1 MIFSQMMYKIC
12 YIEERVLCKG
22 GTSCMLLGCD
32 EQLLTTYRQSGEE
45 GAEALLL
52 KWAEDSV
59 HPQNNPQFFGQT
71 LSPDLFLVDE
81 ELAMNVAFST
91 ARKYWGRIP
100 AEIQSFFEHQGLDS
114 KFMNER
120 LNSFFYSQKGK
131 ETFFEQLYA
140 QHTMNVDQLIGLIFG
155 NYQDFRIQTTE
166 LESIFLYKIEDE
178 FFVHM
183 IYQEDRPFW
192 HWLFMKKIYS
202 LLIHK
207 PLDQLTFIH
216 EFMRYFTDSLQK
228 SNAHVYNFSRN
239 YKKNLDKCITYVDNQ
254 NPSCLAKKQL
264 HLYQIVTHYL
274 LAEKDFQRVRELI
287 AFFEIEWRYAMFA
300 LTEKEKVL
308 IAYILFN
315 VANKEQK
322 AEEVI
327 QYGEYLLDDER
338 LNNYA
343 IEIMLEYKELLP
355 NIKPTP
361 QAVIKNYAS
370 NYLEHLYAILL
381 QNYVYTGNYSKGLKL
396 VKEQVLV
403 SSKKIHEALVH
414 KNYTPEQFIA
424 IESSIQKDIA
434 ILVNNSLQQIGA
446 SLEEWRRHYRDPEAP
461 YYATVQSSS
470 RNMINILKVLFVT
483 EQYELFEKLMEIYKK
498 YLLIDEHFEEMRL
511 FIRAYV

>member
-1 MIFSQMMYKIC
+1 
-12 YIEERVLCKG
+12 
-22 GTSCMLLGCD
+22 MLLHCD
-32 EQLLTTYRQSGEE
+32 EQLLTTYRHSGEE
-45 GAEALLL
+45 GAEALLS

-59 HPQNNPQFFGQT
+59 NPQNNPQFFGQT
-71 LSPDLFLVDE
+71 LSPDLFLVGE
-81 ELAMNVAFST
+81 EAAMNVAFST

-100 AEIQSFFEHQGLDS
+100 EEVQGFFEHQGLDS

-140 QHTMNVDQLIGLIFG
+140 QHTMSVEQLIGLIFG
-155 NYQDFRIQTTE
+155 KHQDVRIKTTE
-166 LESIFLYKIEDE
+166 LQTLLLYKIENKY
-178 FFVHM
+178 FVHM
-183 IYQEDRPFW
+183 IYKEDHPFW

-207 PLDQLTFIH
+207 PLEQLTFIH
-216 EFMRYFTDSLQK
+216 EFMRFFDHSLQK
-228 SNAHVYNFSRN
+228 SYAHVHNFSRN
-239 YKKNLDKCITYVDNQ
+239 YKKNLDKCITYVDNL

-264 HLYQIVTHYL
+264 HLYQIVTHYM
-274 LAEKDFQRVRELI
+274 LAENDFQKVRELI
-287 AFFEIEWRYAMFA
+287 ASFEIEWRYSMYA

-308 IAYILFN
+308 IAYLLFN
-315 VANKEQK
+315 VANKEQH

-361 QAVIKNYAS
+361 QAVVKNYS
-370 NYLEHLYAILL
+370 NNYLENLYAILL
-381 QNYVYTGNYSKGLKL
+381 RNYVQTGNYMKGLKL
-396 VKEQVLV
+396 LKDQVLV

-414 KNYTPEQFIA
+414 KNYSPEQFIA
-424 IESSIQKDIA
+424 IESAIQKDIA
-434 ILVNNSLQQIGA
+434 IQVNNSLQQIGA

-470 RNMINILKVLFVT
+470 QNMMNILKVLFVT

-498 YLLIDEHFEEMRL
+498 YLLVDEHFEEMRL

>member
-1 MIFSQMMYKIC
+1 MVRIC
-12 YIEERVLCKG
+12 YIEGSVLCKG
-22 GTSCMLLGCD
+22 GNSCMLLHCD
-32 EQLLTTYRQSGEE
+32 EQLLTTYRHSGKV
-45 GAEALLL
+45 GAESLLA
-52 KWAEDSV
+52 KWAVDSV
-59 HPQNNPQFFGQT
+59 NPEKNPQFFGQT
-71 LSPDLFLVDE
+71 LLPDLFLVDE
-81 ELAMNVAFST
+81 EVAMNVAFST

-100 AEIQSFFEHQGLDS
+100 AKSQGFFEHQGLDS
-114 KFMNER
+114 KFMNKR

-140 QHTMNVDQLIGLIFG
+140 QHTMSVDQLIGLIFG
-155 NYQDFRIQTTE
+155 NHQDVRLHTTE
-166 LESIFLYKIEDE
+166 LQSLFLYKIEDE
-178 FFVHM
+178 YFVHM
-183 IYQEDRPFW
+183 IYKEDSTFW
-192 HWLFMKKIYS
+192 YWLFMKKIYS

-207 PLDQLTFIH
+207 PLEQLTFIH
-216 EFMRYFTDSLQK
+216 EFMRYFIDSLKK
-228 SNAHVYNFSRN
+228 SNVHVHNFSRN

-254 NPSCLAKKQL
+254 NPSCLSKKQL

-274 LAEKDFQRVRELI
+274 LAENDFQKVRELI
-287 AFFEIEWRYAMFA
+287 ASFEIEWRYAMYA

-315 VANKEQK
+315 VANEEQR

-327 QYGEYLLDDER
+327 RHGEYLLDDER

-361 QAVIKNYAS
+361 QAVVKNYAN

-381 QNYVYTGNYSKGLKL
+381 QNYVQTGNYIKGLKL
-396 VKEQVLV
+396 LKEQALV
-403 SSKKIHEALVH
+403 SGKKIHAAVVH
-414 KNYTPEQFIA
+414 KNYSPEQFIA

-446 SLEEWRRHYRDPEAP
+446 SLEEWRKHYHDPKAP

-470 RNMINILKVLFVT
+470 LNMMNILKVLFAT
-483 EQYELFEKLMEIYKK
+483 EHYELFEKLMEIYKK
-498 YLLIDEHFEEMRL
+498 YLLVEEHFEEMRL

>member
-1 MIFSQMMYKIC
+1 MDRIC

-22 GTSCMLLGCD
+22 GTSCMLLRCD

-45 GAEALLL
+45 GAEELLS
-52 KWAEDSV
+52 KWAEDLV
-59 HPQNNPQFFGQT
+59 NPQHNPQFFGQT
-71 LSPDLFLVDE
+71 LLPKVFLVDE
-81 ELAMNVAFST
+81 EVAMNVAFST

-100 AEIQSFFEHQGLDS
+100 AEVKGFFEHQGLDS
-114 KFMNER
+114 KCMNER
-120 LNSFFYSQKGK
+120 LNTFFYSQKGK

-155 NYQDFRIQTTE
+155 NHQNVRVQTTD
-166 LESIFLYKIEDE
+166 LETLFLYKIEDKY
-178 FFVHM
+178 FVHM
-183 IYQEDRPFW
+183 IYKEDRAFW
-192 HWLFMKKIYS
+192 HWLLMKKIYS

-207 PLDQLTFIH
+207 SLENLTFIH
-216 EFMRYFTDSLQK
+216 EFMRHFTNSLQK
-228 SNAHVYNFSRN
+228 STAYVYNFSRN

-264 HLYQIVTHYL
+264 HLFQIVTHYR
-274 LAEKDFQRVRELI
+274 LAKNDFQKVRELI
-287 AFFEIEWRYAMFA
+287 ASFELEWRYAMYA

-322 AEEVI
+322 ADEVI

-361 QAVIKNYAS
+361 QAVVKNYAN

-381 QNYVYTGNYSKGLKL
+381 KNYVETENYMKGLKL
-396 VKEQVLV
+396 LKEHVLV
-403 SSKKIHEALVH
+403 SSKKIHETLVH
-414 KNYTPEQFIA
+414 ENYSSKQFIA
-424 IESSIQKDIA
+424 IESAIQKDIA
-434 ILVNNSLQQIGA
+434 IQVNNSLQQIGA
-446 SLEEWRRHYRDPEAP
+446 SLEEWRKHYRDPKVP
-461 YYATVQSSS
+461 YYATVKSSS
-470 RNMINILKVLFVT
+470 LHMLNILKVLFVT
-483 EQYELFEKLMEIYKK
+483 EQYELFDKLMELYKK
-498 YLLIDEHFEEMRL
+498 YLLVDEHFEEMRL